1 MDVKILKFLVEL
13 SKGCVDVID
22 LNAFY
27 AKFPASP
34 STSKELYRLKNVGFI
49 SILEADDSINCIGVN
64 QKALDY
70 FK

>member
-13 SKGCVDVID
+13 SKGCVD

-34 STSKELYRLKNVGFI
+34 STSKELYRLKNMGFI